1 MRSGHAASPFFSVS
15 QRRLW
20 RGSEV
25 LVYQAKFLAPF
36 AVLGI
41 VTDGTALAGLDFLPL
56 ETPVLEPQDAIS
68 RQVCVQLQ
76 AYLADP
82 LFHFDLPLA
91 LHGTVFQATVWQ
103 ALRQIASGATLS
115 YGELA
120 GQLHT
125 APRAVGQ
132 ACGANPIPVIIP
144 CHRVLARDGLGGFM
158 NSTGGDPLA
167 TKRWL
172 LQHERR

>member
-1 MRSGHAASPFFSVS
+1 MA
-15 QRRLW
+15 
-20 RGSEV
+20 
-25 LVYQAKFLAPF
+25 YQARFPAPF

-41 VTDGTALAGLDFLPL
+41 MTDGTALAALDFLPPG
-56 ETPVLEPQDAIS
+56 TPVLEPQDAIS
-68 RQVCVQLQ
+68 SQVCTQLQ

-82 LFHFDLPLA
+82 LFSFDLPLA
-91 LHGTVFQATVWQ
+91 LHGTVFQSRVWQ
-103 ALRQIASGATLS
+103 ALRQIPSGSTQS
-115 YGELA
+115 YGDLA
-120 GQLHT
+120 KQLHS

-167 TKRWL
+167 IKRWL
-172 LQHERR
+172 LQHEHRQPA